1 VKFTLIFLAFCAILP
16 AQMPTMSNPAAAP
29 PNAGP
34 PAVDPNTVVITIGDH
49 KITAA
54 QFLEMVKAL
63 PAQYQD
69 TAKGA
74 GRRDFARNLVEL
86 QVLSDE
92 AVKQNLDK
100 DATTEMMLQFQRD
113 NTLASAEFQRL
124 QQTTTVSDADIQAYY
139 DAHKADYEVLTGR
152 HILIRMK
159 GSPMPAPAGK
169 PELSDAE
176 AKDKADAIRKRIMA
190 GEDFA
195 ALAKTESDDTV
206 SGAKGGDLGEFKKGM
221 MIPPFETAAF
231 ALKPGDVS
239 EPVQS
244 PFGYHIIQIQS
255 HVTKTLA
262 EVKPQ
267 IIAQLKPDVAR
278 KAVEDL
284 TKKVK
289 VDIND
294 SYFGAAPAAAMPA
307 TPAPAAK

>member
-1 VKFTLIFLAFCAILP
+1 CKLNPQSLRYNSRVKFPLIFLAFCAILP
-16 AQMPTMSNPAAAP
+16 AQMPTMSNPMAAP

-34 PAVDPNTVVITIGDH
+34 PAVDPNTVVITVGDH

-63 PAQYQD
+63 PQQYQE

-100 DATTEMMLQFQRD
+100 DPTTEMMLQFQRD
-113 NTLASAEFQRL
+113 NTLSSAEFQRL
-124 QQTTTVSDADIQAYY
+124 QQTSNVSDADIQAYY
-139 DAHKADYEVLTGR
+139 DAHKAEYEVLTGR

-169 PELSDAE
+169 PELTEAE
-176 AKDKADAIRKRIMA
+176 AKDKAEAIRKRILA

-195 ALAKTESDDTV
+195 AVAKAESDDTV
-206 SGAKGGDLGEFKKGM
+206 SGAKGGDLGEFRKGM
-221 MIPPFETAAF
+221 MVPPFETAAF
-231 ALKPGDVS
+231 ALKTGDIS

-255 HVTKTLA
+255 HVTK
-262 EVKPQ
+262 
-267 IIAQLKPDVAR
+267 
-278 KAVEDL
+278 
-284 TKKVK
+284 
-289 VDIND
+289 
-294 SYFGAAPAAAMPA
+294 S
-307 TPAPAAK
+307 

>member
-1 VKFTLIFLAFCAILP
+1 
-16 AQMPTMSNPAAAP
+16 M
-29 PNAGP
+29 
-34 PAVDPNTVVITIGDH
+34 DPNTVVITVGDH

-63 PAQYQD
+63 PPQYQE

-92 AVKQNLDK
+92 AVKQGLDK
-100 DATTEMMLQFQRD
+100 DAATEMMLQFQRD
-113 NTLASAEFQRL
+113 NTLASAMFQHL
-124 QQTTTVSDADIQAYY
+124 QQTTNVSDADIQAYY

-152 HILIRMK
+152 HILIRVK
-159 GSPMPAPAGK
+159 GSQMPAPPGK
-169 PELSDAE
+169 PELTDAE
-176 AKDKADAIRKRIMA
+176 AKDKAEAIRKRILA

-206 SGAKGGDLGEFKKGM
+206 SGAKGGDLGEFRKGM

-231 ALKPGDVS
+231 ALKPGDTS
-239 EPVQS
+239 EPVLT

-255 HVTKTLA
+255 HVTKSLE

-267 IIAQLKPDVAR
+267 IIAQLKPNVAR
-278 KAVEDL
+278 QAVEEL
-284 TKKVK
+284 TKKQK

-294 SYFGAAPAAAMPA
+294 SYFGAAPPVAPAAL
-307 TPAPAAK
+307 APAAK